1 MAGYKTNVAD
11 DVRRNKMTEIERGL
25 WDKAA
30 LTAFGVLLSLNGSDL
45 QGSKEIAEKAYKA
58 AGCFLRARKGS
69 WINQYDAILR
79 EYEGIDALR
88 QILELG
94 GNTGRCLDHMVERY
108 AGKPDPLRAY
118 AEENICPRTQ
128 GQMAVSM
135 YLEKRNK
142 DTAA

>member
-1 MAGYKTNVAD
+1 
-11 DVRRNKMTEIERGL
+11 MTETERGL

-30 LTAFGVLLSLNGSDL
+30 LTAFGALLSLNGSNS
-45 QGSKEIAEKAYKA
+45 QSSKEIAEKAYKA
-58 AGCFLRARKGS
+58 ASCFLKARRES

-94 GNTGRCLDHMVERY
+94 GNTGRCLDHMIERY
-108 AGKPDPLRAY
+108 TGKPDPLRAY
-118 AEENICPRTQ
+118 AEENIGPRTQ
-128 GQMAVSM
+128 GQMAVSR
-135 YLEKRNK
+135 YLEKRDK